1 MFCFSWI
8 IARISVSGFVSMIV
22 YQVRLMLAS
31 PTPVSLS
38 NVILPT
44 VGQVWPVMING
55 DKNQGLSPRL
65 CFPAN
70 PVYLIHHRKSK
81 CHLVAALHL
90 HIDQEKKENMRIWY
104 ICICIGIKVS
114 RWNTVFLEEFIFI
127 VTVKLPEKI
136 SRKFLQMENI
146 QLFSQGNFRFELL

>member
-1 MFCFSWI
+1 
-8 IARISVSGFVSMIV
+8 
-22 YQVRLMLAS
+22 MLAS

-81 CHLVAALHL
+81 CHLIAALHL
-90 HIDQEKKENMRIWY
+90 HIDQEKEENMRIWY

-114 RWNTVFLEEFIFI
+114 RWNSVFLEEFIFI